1 MKPSYD
7 PATFVALHEQKGE
20 LQTASLSE
28 LLKGPGRVLRIAQS
42 KSALKRWRRSFE
54 FHKQQAVNG
63 RKETSNGN
71 CNS

>member
-7 PATFVALHEQKGE
+7 PAGFVALHEQKGE
-20 LQTASLSE
+20 VVMEPLPN
-28 LLKGPGRVLRIAQS
+28 LLKGPGKVLRIAQS

-54 FHKQQAVNG
+54 FHKSTAVTAKGKN
-63 RKETSNGN
+63 NGN